1 MNTTTTPSLAETYA
15 GEALGTQWRSGESP
29 HSVGRRLIAEQNVR
43 RGWYNRPP
51 VAYESLPEAPAGNR
65 GDGLSIGWRRFPSM
79 YEVGWPG
86 AHAFDRSGDYLSAAE
101 RAMLPCGKPEWV
113 EGVPYLKED
122 GKSPPAGLW
131 NVRVFYHR
139 SPWDGYDLPAV
150 CPEGDDIWLWTS
162 TLRCALDCGYRIL
175 PARGA
180 IFWPE
185 EHPILRTW
193 ATRVWAARRAL
204 ETHDTASEEIERWP
218 LDSVRREA
226 IALVK
231 ATYVR
236 TIGMFGNQDMAR
248 DIERRDDDDT
258 RSLPRW
264 YRPEWQR
271 TIHAEA
277 VAYAFAVMRRA
288 VGFGRPPLWA
298 HVDTLGFPG
307 DDEPA
312 YIAKGAGLFT
322 GAGKC
327 GAWRYDYTIPMAEL
341 LNPRGRDVDKS
352 NGRHRLPA
360 VRVRT

>member
-1 MNTTTTPSLAETYA
+1 MFQADVSAVLPHRLPLC
-15 GEALGTQWRSGESP
+15 EAHNPT
-29 HSVGRRLIAEQNVR
+29 RLNIRDSCAVSELLVFFFFFQ
-43 RGWYNRPP
+43 
-51 VAYESLPEAPAGNR
+51 A
-65 GDGLSIGWRRFPSM
+65 
-79 YEVGWPG
+79 
-86 AHAFDRSGDYLSAAE
+86 
-101 RAMLPCGKPEWV
+101 
-113 EGVPYLKED
+113 ED
-122 GKSPPAGLW
+122 GIRDHCVTG
-131 NVRVFYHR
+131 VQ
-139 SPWDGYDLPAV
+139 
-150 CPEGDDIWLWTS
+150 T
-162 TLRCALDCGYRIL
+162 CAL
-175 PARGA
+175 
-180 IFWPE
+180 
-185 EHPILRTW
+185 PI
-193 ATRVWAARRAL
+193 
-204 ETHDTASEEIERWP
+204 
-218 LDSVRREA
+218 
-226 IALVK
+226 
-231 ATYVR
+231 Y
-236 TIGMFGNQDMAR
+236 MAR

-322 GAGKC
+322 GAGQC

-341 LNPRGRDVDKS
+341 LTPRGGDVDKS